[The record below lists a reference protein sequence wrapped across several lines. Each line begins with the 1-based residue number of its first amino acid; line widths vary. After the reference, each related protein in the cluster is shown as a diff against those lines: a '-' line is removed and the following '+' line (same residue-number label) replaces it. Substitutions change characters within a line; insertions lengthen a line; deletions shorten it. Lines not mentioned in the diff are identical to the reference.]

1 MVVSLYA
8 RVEHRSGCNVG
19 GCGKG
24 WMVFGIG
31 VIWTWVGG
39 IEIVGTIDFSWE
51 LFGLLSEV
59 EVGVW
64 T

>member
-1 MVVSLYA
+1 
-8 RVEHRSGCNVG
+8 
-19 GCGKG
+19 
-24 WMVFGIG
+24 MVFGIG